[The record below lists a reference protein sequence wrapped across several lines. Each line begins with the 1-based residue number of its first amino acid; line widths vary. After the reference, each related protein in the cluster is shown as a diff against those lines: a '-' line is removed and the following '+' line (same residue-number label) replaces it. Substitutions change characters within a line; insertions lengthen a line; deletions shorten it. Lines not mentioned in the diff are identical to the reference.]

1 MPFHKVVAAGGGAA
15 AGSIAGPLGTL
26 GGAVVRIFLSD
37 SVEQWKISW
46 IMSKAQVGL
55 GVDFTVNAGVELVKR
70 EEFVKDVER
79 WKLEKEILFSL

>member
-37 SVEQWKISW
+37 SVEQ
-46 IMSKAQVGL
+46 
-55 GVDFTVNAGVELVKR
+55 
-70 EEFVKDVER
+70 
-79 WKLEKEILFSL
+79 